1 MTIPASEP
9 QKVTANGN
17 GVATTFSF
25 SPMVLFEADDLVV
38 THVTAAGVETVIPEG
53 TGASAYAIT
62 VSSYP
67 GTGSIT
73 YPEDEVTP
81 LPSGEKLVMK
91 AVLTLEQETDLE
103 NQGGYFPDTLET
115 QMDKV
120 VKQNIQQQ
128 EELDRAAKLPIGVS
142 GVSAE
147 FPVPVADRLLGWNSS
162 AAAITNLAAAGNLA
176 TTAFTETLLDDASGA
191 AFRNTLLADMSNGEL
206 VQADGTGAEALAAG
220 ASGTI
225 VESNGTKWIVGTA
238 AAKKATLTTKGDIY
252 AASAASTPA
261 RLAVG
266 SNYTLLGADSSE
278 TAGLKYFQ
286 VQPFSRVSGL
296 RIDYAASVADQ
307 AVITAKEVTLWNPT
321 TGETYTTNVT
331 TDITLDVDE
340 SQSVS
345 EANKRDQASAFGS
358 SATIHVYY
366 IWNGS
371 TLATLASI
379 AGGDAFNP
387 WTTGPTLPSGYTH
400 YCYLGTTISDGSGEF
415 VRHHQRG
422 CRIYRGTATA
432 MVSGGSATT
441 FTAVNQGTW
450 VPQTAMNFE
459 INVSDFGGTRS
470 GSGQADFQVQLSIDA
485 TNIYANL
492 RGFFDG
498 LGASNNSRFA
508 GASFTLPNWD
518 ATGTAVQQ
526 FWYKVV
532 NTLGTS
538 CSTTINIGSFTVP
551 NGDN

>member
-1 MTIPASEP
+1 MSVNSTVSVVKATATASQTLFSISTIEFFKTTEITVYKDSVLQASGFTVDVDNQTVTFTTPMTGGELLVFQRVLPLTQLITYTVQGKFPAASHEEGLDRLVMLLQEREERLDRGIEIP
-9 QKVTANGN
+9 
-17 GVATTFSF
+17 
-25 SPMVLFEADDLVV
+25 V
-38 THVTAAGVETVIPEG
+38 THTATSWTTTLPD
-53 TGASAYAIT
+53 
-62 VSSYP
+62 P
-67 GTGSIT
+67 G
-73 YPEDEVTP
+73 
-81 LPSGEKLVMK
+81 
-91 AVLTLEQETDLE
+91 
-103 NQGGYFPDTLET
+103 
-115 QMDKV
+115 
-120 VKQNIQQQ
+120 
-128 EELDRAAKLPIGVS
+128 
-142 GVSAE
+142 
-147 FPVPVADRLLGWNSS
+147 
-162 AAAITNLAAAGNLA
+162 LAANKGKALRIK
-176 TTAFTETLLDDASGA
+176 S
-191 AFRNTLLADMSNGEL
+191 
-206 VQADGTGAEALAAG
+206 DGTGIETFTVDTSDTLNVLTTRGDLIRGGVGGVAERVALG

-225 VESNGTKWIVGTA
+225 LESDGTDAVWGTA
-238 AAKKATLTTKGDIY
+238 ATKKATLTTKGDIY
-252 AASAASTPA
+252 AASATSTPA

-266 SNYTLLGADSSE
+266 SNYTLLGADSGE
-278 TAGLKYFQ
+278 AAGLKYMQ
-286 VQPFSRVSGL
+286 VQPFQCVKGL
-296 RIDYAASVADQ
+296 RIDYAASVTDQ

-331 TDITLDVDE
+331 TDITLDIDE
-340 SQSVS
+340 TQAGSV
-345 EANKRDQASAFGS
+345 ANQRDQASAFGAT
-358 SATIHVYY
+358 ATIHVYY
-366 IWNGS
+366 IWNGT

-400 YCYLGTTISDGSGEF
+400 YCYLGTTIGDGSGEF

-432 MVSGGSATT
+432 MLSGGSATS
-441 FTAVNQGTW
+441 FTAINQGTW

-508 GASFTLPNWD
+508 GASFTLPNYD

-526 FWYKVV
+526 FWYRVV